1 MMCVFGCLVTWLLL
15 AAAVS
20 GQFQKPS
27 SKPSSR
33 SNNGLRSACLGN
45 VMRLT
50 LDKAL
55 AVGSQLE
62 IDAIDGTDIKPLSHT
77 LAAQCGYSMESD
89 PWGNTKVFASLLG
102 CYVDNQADMVFNLG
116 LRLRMYRDGLSEQVE
131 HDVTET
137 CSYSPWASREILCDR
152 NYMEVSTL
160 MVTPEIPVKTVMGQQ
175 LHGSWEEAIPD
186 AVVAPNSIWKLM
198 FHTPDPKVMLL
209 KDAQRAGYGA
219 MITPTRLV
227 IRSPYNMAETY
238 SEEVAGVPMEV
249 FSVSTYY
256 KIGELTIVD
265 SAAACPTGGVV
276 FTDEVITW
284 HVPRRITP
292 LISSAVKILETHMGI
307 YGQRLDK
314 TKMSARH
321 YKLSVT
327 ESHIIIEIPVGSP
340 DGYYKSHAPDYTY
353 HITYTVEP
361 MLELLWRAENTHAD
375 TRYKVLFPI
384 TTPLMPRPP
393 HVIDSTLPEQ
403 RVFDILLGT
412 FIHDVELMNITF
424 TTRVLTVAECN
435 ARGFDVQEHRFA
447 NSSKTFS
454 LRVPF
459 SDEVVVKQNP
469 DPLTTIYFLPLVFG
483 LLILPEH
490 TPFPHPAE
498 LEASREDVVLPT
510 ITGSCDQEN
519 FYISIKYGSQRDN
532 FKTMMLHAGSWRELD
547 TELSTL
553 YGLTANGTHFS
564 IVVPFTAAA
573 FELVHSKSVRAR
585 VDLLL
590 LETPNMWQLNDLSL
604 ACYFPLTTT
613 ECYSNG
619 TATALAVMV
628 ESVRNLNPEYLTL
641 RDQSC
646 KPAFSNDRSA
656 FFSFNLNSCGTTR
669 TFFDNVM
676 VYENEIT
683 LPYST
688 GKQSRNGQVAPEYR
702 HTVSCYYLLN
712 YTETM
717 VFRASPRNTD
727 PMADPG
733 VGHLVVQ
740 IRLSQDVSYDLFY
753 QTEDYPVVK
762 HLREP
767 LYFEVELTQSTD
779 PQIEL
784 VLENC
789 WATLHE
795 DRTSL
800 PSWDLIVDSCENL
813 DDLYLTVFHPVIA
826 DTRVQVP
833 AHVKRFSIKMFT
845 FTKDEAVLKEQ
856 IFVHCDAVLCDTTKP
871 DAICSGQ
878 CVNPLRY
885 ANSLRPTGSKRGL
898 SATDASQ
905 SKKQISSGPVLLSD
919 PSNLSWKI

>member
-1 MMCVFGCLVTWLLL
+1 MLYSHFSVTWVLLSV
-15 AAAVS
+15 AVS
-20 GQFQKPS
+20 GQFQRPS
-27 SKPSSR
+27 SKPSS
-33 SNNGLRSACLGN
+33 SKDNGLRSACLGN
-45 VMRLT
+45 VLRLT
-50 LDKAL
+50 LDKTL

-62 IDAIDGTDIKPLSHT
+62 IDAIDGTDIIPLSHT
-77 LAAQCGYSMESD
+77 LAAQCGYSVESD

-102 CYVDNQADMVFNLG
+102 CYVDNQVDVVFTLG
-116 LRLRMYRDGLSEQVE
+116 LRLRMYRDGHSEQVK
-131 HDVTET
+131 HVTET

-152 NYMEVSTL
+152 NYMEVSSL
-160 MVTPEIPVKTVMGQQ
+160 MVTPETPVKMVAGQQ
-175 LHGSWEEAIPD
+175 VHDSWEDAIPD
-186 AVVAPNSIWKLM
+186 AAVAPNGIWKM
-198 FHTPDPKVMLL
+198 TFHTPDPKVMLL
-209 KDAQRAGYGA
+209 TDAQRAGYGA
-219 MITPTRLV
+219 MMTQTRL
-227 IRSPYNMAETY
+227 TY
-238 SEEVAGVPMEV
+238 SVEVAGVPMEV

-256 KIGELTIVD
+256 KTGNLIVD

-276 FTDEVITW
+276 FTDKVITW

-314 TKMSARH
+314 TKMATRH
-321 YKLSVT
+321 YKMSVM

-340 DGYYKSHAPDYTY
+340 DGYYKSHAQDYAY

-361 MLELLWRAENTHAD
+361 MLELLWRAENTQAD

-393 HVIDSTLPEQ
+393 HVIDSTVPEQ

-412 FIHDVELMNITF
+412 FLHDVELMNITF

-435 ARGFDVQEHRFA
+435 ARGFDVQEHHFA
-447 NSSKTFS
+447 NGSKTFS

-459 SDEVVVKQNP
+459 SDELVLKQNP
-469 DPLTTIYFLPLVFG
+469 DPLTTVYFLPLVFG
-483 LLILPEH
+483 LLVLPEQ

-519 FYISIKYGSQRDN
+519 FYFSVKYGSKQDN
-532 FKTMMLHAGSWRELD
+532 FQTMMLHAGSWRELD
-547 TELSTL
+547 TELAKL
-553 YGLTANGTHFS
+553 YSLTGNGTHFS
-564 IVVPFTAAA
+564 IVVPFTAPAAA
-573 FELVHSKSVRAR
+573 FELVHFKSIRAR

-590 LETPNMWQLNDLSL
+590 LEMPNMWQLDDLSL

-619 TATALAVMV
+619 TATALAVKV
-628 ESVRNLNPEYLTL
+628 ESVSNLNPEYLTL

-646 KPAFSNDRSA
+646 KPAFSNDRFA
-656 FFSFNLNSCGTTR
+656 FFSFKLNSCGTTR
-669 TFFDNVM
+669 TFFDDVM
-676 VYENEIT
+676 VYKNEIA
-683 LPYST
+683 LPYNT
-688 GKQSRNGQVAPEYR
+688 GKQSRKGPSAPEYR

-712 YTETM
+712 HTKTM
-717 VFRASPRNTD
+717 AFRASPRRTD
-727 PMADPG
+727 PVADPG

-740 IRLSQDVSYDLFY
+740 IRLSQDSSYALFY
-753 QTEDYPVVK
+753 QNEDYPVEK
-762 HLREP
+762 YLRQP
-767 LYFEVELTQSTD
+767 LYFEVELMQSTD
-779 PQIEL
+779 PQIEV

-789 WATLHE
+789 WATLHK

-813 DDLYLTVFHPVIA
+813 DDLYLTVFHPVVA

-833 AHVKRFSIKMFT
+833 AHIKRFSINMFT
-845 FTKDEAVLKEQ
+845 FTKDDAVLKEQ

-871 DAICSGQ
+871 DGICSGQ
-878 CVNPLRY
+878 CANALRY
-885 ANSLRPTGSKRGL
+885 ANSLRPTGSKRGPR
-898 SATDASQ
+898 ATDASQ
-905 SKKQISSGPVLLSD
+905 YKKQISSGPVLLSD
-919 PSNLSWKI
+919 SHLF